1 MDNTNN
7 GNTTKTSEVKLERVL
22 GLTVTNTTALDCD
35 SNSSTIAYPAGCV
48 IVLYNIRKNKQSH
61 IISNSKKTITCLAF
75 SGDGRYLVTGECGH
89 LSHVR
94 VWDVQDH
101 LPVSEMS
108 GHKYGINCVAFS
120 PNMKYVVSVGSQ
132 HDMTVNVWDWR
143 GKVKV
148 ASNKVSC
155 KVKALSFSCEGSYF
169 VTVGNNHVKFW
180 YLEYSRTSKYKLET
194 VPLMGRSA
202 ILGDQRN
209 NYFCDVACGRG
220 ENADSTY
227 AITKSGI
234 LCEFNGRRLLD
245 KWVELRTSGANSIK
259 VGESHIV
266 VGCSDGIVRCF
277 SPYNLRFICT
287 LPRPHF
293 LGVDVAKGMS
303 GKYQSLQ
310 NNTKYPDTIAVTLD
324 EIHKKVTCIYSDHSI
339 YVWDIKDTKKIG
351 KTHSSLYHGACI
363 WGIEHYPELSNGV
376 LPSGTFLT
384 CSSDDTIRVW
394 NFDSGISQSCPYQ
407 RNIYSYEL
415 LKIFYTD
422 PDFTFLC
429 DSDINPSGSNDKVDT
444 VYDGRNGV
452 RCLRISPDGNH
463 LASGD
468 RSGNIRIYDIQCAE
482 MMCKIEAHD
491 SEVLCLEYSRSVNG
505 KGKYLASASR
515 DRLIHIFDAEQDY
528 AFLQTLDD
536 HSSSVTAVR
545 FVNIN
550 KLQLISC
557 GADKSVI
564 FRQAQ
569 FTPRLKFVREHHM
582 VGKTTFYD
590 MDVDAQQQHIVT
602 ACQDQNIRTYSVTT
616 TKLSRSFHA
625 SQTEEGTLIKVI
637 LDPTG
642 TYLAT
647 SSTDKTVSIFNYYT
661 GECISIISGHSE
673 LVTSLIF
680 SSNGKY
686 IVSVC
691 GDGCVFLWRLPVE
704 VTQNIIA
711 KQAVSNSTHNLWQD
725 GKKTAVTEPIQMAER
740 DGQKKDPNFSS
751 LVWDSRMK
759 EDLGISMEN
768 SPEYRFSI
776 GQLPGWAKKQIVEDS
791 TTSSSYSESESSLTI
806 QPRGRWAQRVD
817 GQGLV
822 VRSYLPSDSIIPYP
836 NNQGQKQ
843 NRYSHNEERIFQSR
857 EEVNSTSNQVST
869 AHISLH
875 QETTTITRRETNRIR
890 HPTDSSTASSIRLED
905 EAEDERSDSGA
916 AESEITYYPPSEE
929 GSEIGNSSFNVQ
941 ATKNE
946 STRTLPRKLRR
957 SKTENLHEMTPNKSL
972 DHDVN
977 SDGDDLGTS
986 GEGERSFINSMYVST
1001 ENLERLDEREK
1012 FMKRTYESLER
1023 SASSIWQ
1030 KKQLNEQSHDERK
1043 SISAKYL
1050 SKSPQNSS
1058 QSYTPNSGKQV
1069 YSQTK
1074 KREEL
1079 TKALN
1084 DARKKLE
1091 TLGWRKGLS
1100 TSKSVGDLRNMPEK
1114 ETLWKHSPSAA
1125 EDGDIRR
1132 TSSFG
1137 DITAPF
1143 ASHRR
1148 HLPNTPNHADSD
1160 AISAPLWARAK
1171 QRSDEVNTVK
1181 PVASVIST
1189 PTKNTMSRSAS
1200 ISALH
1205 RSENLESHSPQ
1216 RTVPDTPT
1224 RSVYSSQKSIHT
1236 NSSNLTRS
1244 SSSSAMNVAGR
1255 STVAAVP
1262 PRRLTLA
1269 PTHPRWQHSDSSSSD
1284 ASPTDYKPNTLT
1296 ARSLVAHWEKKLG
1309 NRESSKETSDFY
1321 KQTSRSKSEW
1331 DLQKAC
1337 QQTDKKKEESKL
1349 KTDIYNNQKEIF
1361 DKKLL
1366 DIKDNEFKTNAT
1378 TKALEMSP
1386 DDLPVKDKNPS
1397 NNSFKY
1403 YNAASVPLT
1412 RELCEQI
1419 AEELKQVTSTA
1430 MQVFQRVTM
1439 DSELSAMD
1447 KASMT
1452 TVLAKGVWQAQQNL
1466 RPAMPPVP
1474 IWPMPQNSSLDP
1486 NIFAS
1491 KTIGNVNNSL
1501 SIDPGIGKGS
1511 VENPAETV
1519 NAMTLLQQYSD
1530 KLLSLVEQHI
1540 NKNVPET
1547 SNK

>member
-7 GNTTKTSEVKLERVL
+7 GNTIKTSEVKLERVL
-22 GLTVTNTTALDCD
+22 GLTVTNTTALDSD

-61 IISNSKKTITCLAF
+61 IISNTKKTITCLAF

-89 LSHVR
+89 PSNVR
-94 VWDVQDH
+94 VWDIQDQTQI
-101 LPVSEMS
+101 SEMS

-120 PNMKYVVSVGSQ
+120 PNMKYIVSIGSQ

-143 GKVKV
+143 GKIKV

-180 YLEYSRTSKYKLET
+180 YLEYSRSSKYKLET

-245 KWVELRTSGANSIK
+245 KWVELRTSGANSIR

-293 LGVDVAKGMS
+293 LGVDIAKGMS

-363 WGIEHYPELSNGV
+363 WGIEHYPNLSNGV
-376 LPSGTFLT
+376 LPMGTFLT

-394 NFDSGISQSCPYQ
+394 NFDDNIPQSCSYQ
-407 RNIYSYEL
+407 RNIYSFEL

-444 VYDGRNGV
+444 VYDGKNGV

-491 SEVLCLEYSRSVNG
+491 SEVLCLEYSRSING
-505 KGKYLASASR
+505 QGKYLASASR

-545 FVNIN
+545 FVNSS

-590 MDVDAQQQHIVT
+590 MDVDVQQQNIVT
-602 ACQDQNIRTYSVTT
+602 ACQDQNIRTYSVVS

-661 GECISIISGHSE
+661 GECISVISGHSE

-680 SSNGKY
+680 SNNGKY

-691 GDGCVFLWRLPVE
+691 GDGCVFLWRLPFE
-704 VTQNIIA
+704 VTQNIVA
-711 KQAVSNSTHNLWQD
+711 KQNANDSLHNIWQD

-740 DGQKKDPNFSS
+740 DGQKKDSSFSS
-751 LVWDSRMK
+751 LVWDSHLK
-759 EDLGISMEN
+759 EDSGISVEN

-776 GQLPGWAKKQIVEDS
+776 GQLPGWAKKQIVEES

-822 VRSYLPSDSIIPYP
+822 VRSYLPSDSVIPYP

-843 NRYSHNEERIFQSR
+843 NKYSLNEDKIFQMR
-857 EEVNSTSNQVST
+857 EVHNSSNQIST
-869 AHISLH
+869 AQISLH
-875 QETTTITRRETNRIR
+875 QETTTSVRRETNRIR
-890 HPTDSSTASSIRLED
+890 HPTDSSTASSVRLDD

-916 AESEITYYPPSEE
+916 AESEITYYPPSED

-941 ATKNE
+941 ASKNE
-946 STRTLPRKLRR
+946 SFRSVQRKLRR
-957 SKTENLHEMTPNKSL
+957 SKTENLHEITPNKSV
-972 DHDVN
+972 DHEIN
-977 SDGDDLGTS
+977 SDGDDSSTPI
-986 GEGERSFINSMYVST
+986 EGERSFVSSMYVST

-1030 KKQLNEQSHDERK
+1030 KKHLNEQSHDERK

-1050 SKSPQNSS
+1050 SKSPQNSL
-1058 QSYTPNSGKQV
+1058 QSHTPNSGKQV

-1114 ETLWKHSPSAA
+1114 DSLWKYAPSAA

-1143 ASHRR
+1143 ALHRR
-1148 HLPNTPNHADSD
+1148 HLPNTPDSD
-1160 AISAPLWARAK
+1160 SVSAPLWARAK
-1171 QRSDEVNTVK
+1171 QQSDEINTVK

-1189 PTKNTMSRSAS
+1189 PTKNTMLRSAS

-1205 RSENLESHSPQ
+1205 HSENLESQSPQ
-1216 RTVPDTPT
+1216 RTVSNISNRTL
-1224 RSVYSSQKSIHT
+1224 YSSQKSIHM

-1244 SSSSAMNVAGR
+1244 SSSSAMNIAGK
-1255 STVAAVP
+1255 STIAAVP
-1262 PRRLTLA
+1262 PRQLTLT
-1269 PTHPRWQHSDSSSSD
+1269 PTHPRWQHSESSSSD
-1284 ASPTDYKPNTLT
+1284 ASPTDYKPNMLT

-1309 NRESSKETSDFY
+1309 NKDSSSKDVGDFY
-1321 KQTSRSKSEW
+1321 KQSSKSKSEW
-1331 DLQKAC
+1331 DLQKVG

-1349 KTDIYNNQKEIF
+1349 KTIYSNQKDILE
-1361 DKKLL
+1361 KKLL
-1366 DIKDNEFKTNAT
+1366 DVKDTEFK

-1386 DDLPVKDKNPS
+1386 DDLPVKDKNPTD
-1397 NNSFKY
+1397 NSFKH
-1403 YNAASVPLT
+1403 YNASSVPLT
-1412 RELCEQI
+1412 RELCENI

-1430 MQVFQRVTM
+1430 MQIFQRVTM
-1439 DSELSAMD
+1439 DVELSASD

-1474 IWPMPQNSSLDP
+1474 IWPVSQNTTLDS
-1486 NIFAS
+1486 NMFMNKS
-1491 KTIGNVNNSL
+1491 FGNVNSPITIDQNSNK
-1501 SIDPGIGKGS
+1501 GI
-1511 VENPAETV
+1511 VENQAETV